1 MVEIAEMTTSDTLR
15 LPAAVASRFRA
26 SDRFIILVE
35 GDALQLKR
43 ITPPP
48 VTDIVAQAPADEPM
62 SMEEINEIV
71 HEVRRQRQAD

>member
-1 MVEIAEMTTSDTLR
+1 MVEIAEMTTSGTLK
-15 LPAAVASRFRA
+15 LPAEVASRFRA

-35 GDALQLKR
+35 GDTLRLKR

-62 SMEEINEIV
+62 SMDEINEVV